1 MEQARIDELV
11 AKYNEGVADPAE
23 IQQIESLL
31 EGGIIE
37 LTQLHSL
44 TAFDE
49 QLAKAE
55 TPAPSL
61 RMDDQFYAMLA
72 KARKDSKA
80 KGFFSLKEIDFGWL
94 SPRLAFGVLV
104 LVVGFAGGYMFQKPA
119 TSDVATLTGE
129 VQQLKEMM
137 MLSLLEKES
146 ATERLRAVSLTND
159 MDQVSQAVTTALFKT
174 LNSDESVNVRL
185 AALEALTPYSKQP
198 AVREELIRSIGKQ
211 ESPLVQV
218 AMAELM
224 AAVQAKKSVKELQ
237 KIIDS
242 EKTPTDAKNRI
253 KESMK
258 VLI

>member
-37 LTQLHSL
+37 LVQLHSL
-44 TAFDE
+44 TALDE

-55 TPAPSL
+55 APGASL
-61 RMDDQFYAMLA
+61 RMDDQFYSMLA
-72 KARKDSKA
+72 KARKDSA
-80 KGFFSLKEIDFGWL
+80 VKGFFHFKAIEWNWL
-94 SPRLAFGVLV
+94 APRLAMGALILV
-104 LVVGFAGGYMFQKPA
+104 LGFAVGYMFKPA
-119 TSDVATLTGE
+119 GGSDVAALTGE
-129 VQQLKEMM
+129 VQELKEMM

-146 ATERLRAVSLTND
+146 ATERLRAVSLTNE
-159 MDQVSQAVTTALFKT
+159 MGQVSQKVTNALFET
-174 LNSDESVNVRL
+174 LNNDESVNVRL
-185 AALEALTPYSKQP
+185 AALEALAPYSKQP
-198 AVREELIRSIGKQ
+198 AVREGLIRSIGKQ

-224 AAVQAKKSVKELQ
+224 AAVQEKKSVNELQ

-242 EKTPTDAKNRI
+242 DRTPVDAKKRI
-253 KESMK
+253 RESMK

>member
-1 MEQARIDELV
+1 MEQARIDELL

-44 TAFDE
+44 RALDD
-49 QLAKAE
+49 QLAKSEA
-55 TPAPSL
+55 PAPSMRL
-61 RMDDQFYAMLA
+61 DDQFYAMLA
-72 KARKDSKA
+72 KTKKESTRS
-80 KGFFSLKEIDFGWL
+80 GFFNFKAIEWNWL
-94 SPRLAFGVLV
+94 APRLAFGVAV
-104 LVVGFAGGYMFQKPA
+104 LIAGFMGGYMVKRPA
-119 TSDVATLTGE
+119 TPDVATLTSE

-146 ATERLRAVSLTND
+146 ATERLRAVSLTTE
-159 MDQVSQAVTTALFKT
+159 MDQVSQKVTTALFET
-174 LNSDESVNVRL
+174 LNKDESVNVRL
-185 AALEALTPYSKQP
+185 AALEALAPYAKQP
-198 AVREELIRSIGKQ
+198 VVREGLIRSIGLQ

-224 AAVQAKKSVKELQ
+224 AAVQEKKSVKELQ
-237 KIIDS
+237 KILDS
-242 EKTPTDAKNRI
+242 DKTPADAKSRI